1 MSGYRTKSVSFQTA
15 EDGIRSVRERVFVN
29 EQHVPLE
36 LEWDGLDESASHVIA
51 VDEQGAVI
59 GTGRLLADGHIGRMA
74 VIQPWRQQGVGSAL
88 LQALCTLAENQGLQ
102 DVFLSAQT
110 HAVGFYRRHGFVVH
124 GDEFLDAGI
133 PHLNMRR
140 RLVK

>member
-1 MSGYRTKSVSFQTA
+1 M
-15 EDGIRSVRERVFVN
+15 
-29 EQHVPLE
+29 
-36 LEWDGLDESASHVIA
+36 DESASHVIA

-88 LQALCTLAENQGLQ
+88 LQALCTLAENRGLQ